1 MFSLIISI
9 VSIALVVV
17 LAAATMYYGGDALSQ
32 GRSSAEAS
40 AYVTAA
46 QQIGGAAVMH
56 ASTQSSSPANVAA
69 LVTSNNLSGIPNV
82 KSRVEGTN
90 EWQLVAAV
98 AGTSPRMLTINLAGA
113 PADNLKLCEQI
124 NKNAG
129 ATAGIDAT
137 NGSIAALGALPY
149 ACVPGATPATDPQV
163 FQFKY

>member
-17 LAAATMYYGGDALSQ
+17 LAAATMYYGGDALTK

-56 ASTQSSSPANVAA
+56 ITTQPAAPAAVAD
-69 LVTSNNLSGIPNV
+69 LVTSNNLSGVPNV
-82 KSRVEGTN
+82 KSRDAATN

-98 AGTSPRMLTINLAGA
+98 AGTSPRMLTINLAGT
-113 PADNLKLCEQI
+113 PASNLQLCEQI

-129 ATAGIDAT
+129 GTGMDAT
-137 NGSIAALGALPY
+137 NGSVATLGALPY

>member
-17 LAAATMYYGGDALSQ
+17 LAAATMYYGGDALTQ
-32 GRSSAEAS
+32 GRTSAEAS
-40 AYVTAA
+40 SYVTAA

-56 ASTQSSSPANVAA
+56 ISTNATAPADVAA
-69 LVTSNNLSGIPNV
+69 LVTGNTLSGVPNV
-82 KSRVEGTN
+82 KSRSATN
-90 EWQLVAAV
+90 EWAIGN
-98 AGTSPRMLTINLAGA
+98 GTPRLITINLAGT
-113 PADNLKLCEQI
+113 PASNLKLCEQI

-129 ATAGIDAT
+129 ATGMDAG
-137 NGSIAALGALPY
+137 NGTVAAITTLAY

>member
-9 VSIALVVV
+9 VSIALVVA

-32 GRSSAEAS
+32 GRSSADAS
-40 AYVTAA
+40 SYVTAA

-56 ASTQSSSPANVAA
+56 INTQPAAPTTVAD
-69 LVTSNNLSGIPNV
+69 LVTSNNLSGVPNV

-90 EWQLVAAV
+90 EWTMVPAV
-98 AGTSPRMLTINLAGA
+98 AGTSPRMLTIKLAGA
-113 PADNLKLCEQI
+113 PASNQKLCDQI

-129 ATAGIDAT
+129 ATGMDAT
-137 NGSIAALGALPY
+137 NGTIATIGSFPY
-149 ACVPGATPATDPQV
+149 ACVPGSTGTDPQV

>member
-9 VSIALVVV
+9 VSIALVVA

-32 GRSSAEAS
+32 GRSSADAT

-56 ASTQSSSPANVAA
+56 ISTQPANPATVAD

-90 EWQLVAAV
+90 EWTLVDAV
-98 AGTSPRMLTINLAGA
+98 AGTSPRMLTINLAGT
-113 PADNLKLCEQI
+113 PASNQKVCDQI

-129 ATAGIDAT
+129 ATGMDAT
-137 NGSIAALGALPY
+137 NGTVAALGSLPY
-149 ACVPGATPATDPQV
+149 ACVAGATGTDPQI

>member
-9 VSIALVVV
+9 VSIALVVA
-17 LAAATMYYGGDALSQ
+17 LAAATMYYGGDALAG
-32 GRSSAEAS
+32 GRNSADAT

-56 ASTQSSSPANVAA
+56 INTQPANPATVAD

-82 KSRVEGTN
+82 KSRVDGTN
-90 EWQLVAAV
+90 EWTLVDAV
-98 AGTSPRMLTINLAGA
+98 GGATPSPRMITINLAGT
-113 PADNLKLCEQI
+113 PASNKKLCEQI

-129 ATAGIDAT
+129 STTTDAT
-137 NGSIAALGALPY
+137 TGVVTAMGNLPY
-149 ACVPGATPATDPQV
+149 ACVAGASGTDPQV

>member
-40 AYVTAA
+40 AYVSAA

-56 ASTQSSSPANVAA
+56 SSTQPAPATTVAE
-69 LVTSNNLSGIPNV
+69 LVTSNHLNGVPSV

-90 EWQLVAAV
+90 EWTLSAAG
-98 AGTSPRMLTINLAGA
+98 ASPRMLTINLAGE
-113 PADNLKLCEQI
+113 PAGNQKLCEQI

-129 ATAGIDAT
+129 ATGMDAT
-137 NGSIAALGALPY
+137 NGTIAALASLPY
-149 ACVPGATPATDPQV
+149 ACVPGATPTTDAQV